1 MSDPALQ
8 TTDPAQLLAARQ
20 KVVEAQQ
27 LRDGAGTDL
36 VKLRAATDLLIEAAD
51 AFTLAT
57 VPVEHGALHLDLADT
72 LSIRARLGDPDVLD
86 EAVDSYQKAVVV
98 FNRDEFPEAYTRA
111 FSGLG
116 LASWTGGQLEMA
128 RWCFEQVV
136 SALSTASEPIEYAKA
151 RGNVAA
157 VLAAMPDAS
166 SRNQALS
173 T

>member
-57 VPVEHGALHLDLADT
+57 VPVAVSYTHLT
-72 LSIRARLGDPDVLD
+72 LPTILLV
-86 EAVDSYQKAVVV
+86 
-98 FNRDEFPEAYTRA
+98 
-111 FSGLG
+111 
-116 LASWTGGQLEMA
+116 
-128 RWCFEQVV
+128 
-136 SALSTASEPIEYAKA
+136 
-151 RGNVAA
+151 
-157 VLAAMPDAS
+157 
-166 SRNQALS
+166 
-173 T
+173 